1 MASVW
6 KKILAALVDDTSPQL
21 GGNLDVNGNDI
32 SSTSDGNVIISPD
45 GTGVLEV
52 KGDINDGAIQLNC
65 NQNSHGVK
73 IQSPPHSAG
82 ASYTLVLPDDTGTNG
97 QALTT
102 DGSGNLSFS
111 DVASSG
117 TVHVGSGISNAG
129 NTGDGASTTT
139 YGGSSGT
146 NSFAGRVYYYTGV
159 AWLPASPNS
168 ASANT
173 KMLGVSLGGNTG
185 VGMCLEGFVKTDVT
199 NLTPG
204 SRAYIST
211 NASVTTTAPT
221 TTGYYSR
228 VIGYAVSSSVIFFDP
243 SKEYET
249 V

>member
-1 MASVW
+1 MPSW
-6 KKILAALVDDTSPQL
+6 KKILAALVDDSSPQL
-21 GGNLDVNGNDI
+21 GGNLDVNGNYV
-32 SSTSDGNVIISPD
+32 SSSSNANVIVSPD

-52 KGDINDGAIQLNC
+52 RGDSNDAAIQLNC
-65 NQNSHGVK
+65 NVNTHGVK
-73 IQSPPHSAG
+73 IQAPPHSAE
-82 ASYTLVLPDDTGTNG
+82 ATYTLVLPSDTGTNG

-102 DGSGNLSFS
+102 DGSGNLSFA

-117 TVHVGSGISNAG
+117 TVHVGSGISSAG

-146 NSFAGRVYYYTGV
+146 NSFAGRAYYYTGV

-173 KMLGVSLGGNTG
+173 KMLGISMGGNTG
-185 VGMCLEGFVKTDVT
+185 VGMCLEGFIKTDVT

-204 SRAYIST
+204 SRAYINT
-211 NASVTTTAPT
+211 NASITTTAPS

-243 SKEYET
+243 SKEYEIIT
-249 V
+249 